1 MAQRNSSNKKHVGRA
16 TPPHR
21 ARAGGGPGS
30 GSATRERGI
39 QWRAVVIV
47 AAGLLVYANSLSSP
61 FLFDDLNSI
70 VGNSQIRRLWPLSV
84 PLSPPRDTPV
94 AGRPLVNLSFAINYA
109 AGGLDPWGYHL
120 ANVTIHAMAALVLFG
135 LVRRTLELPKLRAR
149 VEGTSTNMAL
159 ACALLW
165 LVHPLNTE
173 AVNYFSQRTESMMG
187 LFYLLTLYCSVR
199 KWNVLAVIAC
209 AAGMACKESMVT
221 APAVVML
228 YDRIFVF
235 ESWKQMMRARRGVYM
250 GLASTWL
257 VLAALMSSTPRTSAG
272 FGSGTN
278 PIVYLLNQCEMI
290 ARYLRLAVW
299 PRDLV
304 LDYGLPRPLAFTDV
318 LPQAALIAALGLA
331 TVAALVRPSTSAG
344 RPRLVEGRWPALGFL
359 GAVFFITL
367 SPTSSVVPIS
377 TEVGAERRMYLP
389 LAALI
394 VVVVIAVRALTDRLA
409 GREGPRRILQGTAL
423 DAARTLAVRETSRV
437 GLRHIVQV
445 GLAVA
450 VCLLLAAGTMARNRE
465 YTTTLS
471 LARTIVDRWPS
482 GRGHYLLGTELLTAG
497 QREAGMAELRAS
509 AADYP
514 GARYALGTE
523 LLAEGRMDAAIEQLD
538 AFIRALPGHANV
550 APARDMLGRAFAAQ
564 GRFDLAADQFERLLR
579 DHPAYPARED
589 VRRLIEQIRNA
600 RFPRS

>member
-1 MAQRNSSNKKHVGRA
+1 MGL
-16 TPPHR
+16 TPS
-21 ARAGGGPGS
+21 GPPGL
-30 GSATRERGI
+30 R
-39 QWRAVVIV
+39 WRAVVIV
-47 AAGLLVYANSLSSP
+47 VAGLLVYANSLSSP

-70 VGNSQIRRLWPLSV
+70 VGNSQIRRLWPLSI

-109 AGGLDPWGYHL
+109 VGGLDPWGYHV
-120 ANVTIHAMAALVLFG
+120 ANVIIHVMAALVLFG
-135 LVRRTLELPKLRAR
+135 LVRRTLELPKPRAR
-149 VEGTSTNMAL
+149 VEGASSNIAL

-165 LVHPLNTE
+165 LVHPLNSE

-187 LFYLLTLYCSVR
+187 LLYLLTLYCSVR
-199 KWNVLAVIAC
+199 NWNVLAVIAC

-221 APAVVML
+221 APVVVVL

-235 ESWKQMMRARRGVYM
+235 ESWRQMMRARRGLYM

-272 FGSGTN
+272 FGSGTS

-290 ARYLRLAVW
+290 ARYLRLAIW

-318 LPQAALIAALGLA
+318 LPQAALIIALGLA
-331 TVAALVRPSTSAG
+331 TIVALVRPSTSSG
-344 RPRLVEGRWPALGFL
+344 RPELVEGRWPTLGFL

-367 SPTSSVVPIS
+367 SPTSSFVPIS

-389 LAALI
+389 LAALT
-394 VVVVIAVRALTDRLA
+394 VLVVIAVRALTDRLA
-409 GREGPRRILQGTAL
+409 DREGPRRI
-423 DAARTLAVRETSRV
+423 
-437 GLRHIVQV
+437 VQL

-450 VCLLLAAGTMARNRE
+450 MCALLAAGTIARNRE
-465 YTTTLS
+465 YKTTLS

-482 GRGHYLLGTELLTAG
+482 GRGHFLVGTELLTAG

-523 LLAEGRMDAAIEQLD
+523 LLAEGRTDAAIEQLD
-538 AFIRALPGHANV
+538 AFIRALPDHANV

-564 GRFDLAADQFERLLR
+564 GRFDLAADQFERVLR
-579 DHPAYPARED
+579 DYPGYPGRED
-589 VRRLIEQIRNA
+589 VRRLIVQIRNA